1 MVNIPPWVN
10 DIASI
15 CSIIGLCIS
24 IYLLFAIKFI
34 KKSFL
39 RRARLPDVIKE
50 LTSVNKG
57 LYNNLKDWENESL
70 HGIEKLKISIGL
82 LENLKP
88 KLPVTE
94 KKLVSQYL
102 KKVKPTKYLFFANK
116 INNLESEAA
125 WDLYSDLSG
134 LITSLDQL
142 KEDSR
147 WD

>member
-10 DIASI
+10 NIASI
-15 CSIIGLCIS
+15 CSILGLCIS
-24 IYLLFAIKFI
+24 IYLLFAIKYI

-50 LTSVNKG
+50 LTSVHKD

-70 HGIEKLKISIGL
+70 HGIEKLKISISL
-82 LENLKP
+82 LENLKT

-94 KKLVSQYL
+94 KKLINQYL
-102 KKVKPTKYLFFANK
+102 KKVKPTKYMFFIDN
-116 INNLESEAA
+116 ISNLESEAA

-134 LITSLDQL
+134 LITSLNQL